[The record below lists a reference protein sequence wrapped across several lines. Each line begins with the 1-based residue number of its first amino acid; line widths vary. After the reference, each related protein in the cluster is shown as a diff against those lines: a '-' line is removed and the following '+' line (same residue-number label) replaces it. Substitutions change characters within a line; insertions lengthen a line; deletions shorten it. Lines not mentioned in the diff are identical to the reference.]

1 MMALYTRLLLT
12 MRGQSGQG
20 LVEYGLVLVLVSVA
34 VIGAL
39 MALSGQINTVYDNI
53 VSGLQGSNP

>member
-1 MMALYTRLLLT
+1 MMALYTRLLLKL
-12 MRGQSGQG
+12 RGQSGQG